1 MEKMN
6 FTDNQTAFDYAIYM
20 IVGSYFKKTSCAS
33 SLQERSMRLQYCEQ
47 KQEIQYR
54 MEDVC
59 ISYVEQELLPKLPET
74 FWNREMQVHF
84 VRGCGGGISEI
95 RFSSDTCILRIRGL
109 YKGKHSELFHTVL
122 AKNRRGKN
130 TSSLNQAA

>member
-1 MEKMN
+1 
-6 FTDNQTAFDYAIYM
+6 M
-20 IVGSYFKKTSCAS
+20 IVGSYFKKASCAS

-47 KQEIQYR
+47 KQESQYR

-59 ISYVEQELLPKLPET
+59 ISYVEQELLPKLPES
-74 FWNREMQVHF
+74 FWNREMQVYF

-109 YKGKHSELFHTVL
+109 YKGKHTELFHTVL
-122 AKNRRGKN
+122 VKNRRDKN

>member
-6 FTDNQTAFDYAIYM
+6 FTDNQTAFEYAIYM
-20 IVGSYFKKTSCAS
+20 IVGSYFKKASCAS

-47 KQEIQYR
+47 KQESQYR

-95 RFSSDTCILRIRGL
+95 RFSSDNWILRIRGV
-109 YKGKHSELFHTVL
+109 YNGKHTELFHTVL
-122 AKNRRGKN
+122 VKNRKCKN
-130 TSSLNQAA
+130 TSSLKQAA

>member
-6 FTDNQTAFDYAIYM
+6 FTDNQTAFEYAIYM
-20 IVGSYFKKTSCAS
+20 IVGSYFKKAGCAS

-47 KQEIQYR
+47 KQESQYR

-95 RFSSDTCILRIRGL
+95 RFSSDNCILRIRGL
-109 YKGKHSELFHTVL
+109 YKGKHTELFHTVL
-122 AKNRRGKN
+122 VKNRKCKN
-130 TSSLNQAA
+130 TSSLKQAA